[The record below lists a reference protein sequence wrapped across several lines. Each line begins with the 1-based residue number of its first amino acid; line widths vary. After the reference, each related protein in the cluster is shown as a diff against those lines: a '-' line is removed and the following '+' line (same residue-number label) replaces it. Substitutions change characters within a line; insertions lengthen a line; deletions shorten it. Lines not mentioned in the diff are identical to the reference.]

1 MIASVTGTVRSL
13 GRGAAVIDVNGVGM
27 LVHCAPGTL
36 ARLQLGEQA
45 SISTSLVVRE
55 DSLTLFGFATDD
67 ERELFELLQTASG
80 IGPKVAQAVLAT
92 LPPRDVRLAIATA
105 DVGAL
110 TRVPGIG
117 KKGAERMVLDLRDKV
132 GMLPPA
138 DGSTADTVQLAPVA
152 PWRDQLI
159 GALTGLGWSTA
170 EAENAL
176 EVVEPEAGA
185 MLEQTGRVEVAVLL
199 RATLRSLSRQR

>member
-1 MIASVTGTVRSL
+1 MIASVTGIVRSL
-13 GRGAAVIDVNGVGM
+13 GPSAAVIDVNGVGM

-36 ARLQLGEQA
+36 ARLQVGEQGTV
-45 SISTSLVVRE
+45 STSLVVRE

-92 LPPRDVRLAIATA
+92 LPPRDVRAAIALG
-105 DVGAL
+105 DIGVL

-132 GMLPPA
+132 GMLTDGGAPPVS
-138 DGSTADTVQLAPVA
+138 DVAPVA
-152 PWRDQLI
+152 PWRDQLL

-170 EAENAL
+170 ESEDAIAL
-176 EVVEPEAGA
+176 VEPEANA
-185 MLEQTGRVEVAVLL
+185 ALTQTGRVEVGVLL
-199 RATLRSLSRQR
+199 RLALRSLSK